1 MVNLL
6 STNLDGAAGLRAINS
21 RTVLARWD
29 EIVGDNERVDEATS
43 LQVAQATQA
52 RYALLGAAVGIG
64 PSVRL
69 TADVYDVQ
77 SGERLG
83 QGSVEGSPD
92 SVLALV
98 DRLSIKV
105 IQAIVRTGQ
114 GDLPSVNLASI
125 TTPSVPALKAYLEGE
140 AAFRQANFEAAIEA
154 LERAVETDSTFA
166 LAYYR
171 LAASYGWKE
180 STFHPLTR
188 QNRERALAFVD
199 RLPERQALLVRIENA
214 RGPEKLELARDA
226 VRRYPDDP
234 EAWYELGEVY
244 LHDDLGLPT
253 WEETVAAYSR
263 AVELDP
269 RFAPYRIHLIDLA
282 FSVHD
287 SALAAERLAEFEAS
301 APGSISHIRRGKLG
315 IALAYGDSTARAWAR
330 EVLDTIDTREIVQAV
345 ATIGSVD
352 ARSWRVTEEML
363 LALERRDALASPLL
377 VGWFA
382 TLSLRHG
389 ALFEFLSRVSD
400 PRVPGGW
407 RRCLVWGLYRNGYPV
422 PEERLETELA
432 VASVDTTGETS
443 LTCTAMYS
451 ADRGRW
457 DDYAQ
462 LVDRLDDLANRAL
475 ADGDTSVA
483 EDARDAAQ
491 FARGYGQVRQ
501 GEPDGLALMDEA
513 RREGDRFVELIGDI
527 HMELGNHQEAVRYY
541 RAEWTHVLARLKLA
555 RAYALLGEL
564 EKARD
569 AYTYFVEAWADADPE
584 LQPMVEEAKREIVR
598 LRGDFSR

>member
-1 MVNLL
+1 
-6 STNLDGAAGLRAINS
+6 
-21 RTVLARWD
+21 
-29 EIVGDNERVDEATS
+29 
-43 LQVAQATQA
+43 
-52 RYALLGAAVGIG
+52 LGAAVGIG

-140 AAFRQANFEAAIEA
+140 AAFRQAYFEAAIEA

>member
-29 EIVGDNERVDEATS
+29 EIVGDDERVDEATS
-43 LQVAQATQA
+43 LQVAQSTGA

-64 PSVRL
+64 PVVRL

-105 IQAIVRTGQ
+105 IRAIVRTGQ

-140 AAFRQANFEAAIEA
+140 AAFRQAYFEAAIEA

-199 RLPERQALLVRIENA
+199 RLPERQALLVRIENS

-253 WEETVAAYSR
+253 WEETDAAYSR

-282 FSVHD
+282 FSVRD

-301 APGSISHIRRGKLG
+301 APGSPSHIRRGKLG
-315 IALAYGDSTARAWAR
+315 IALAYGDSTSRAWAR
-330 EVLDTIDTREIVQAV
+330 EVLDTIDSREIVQAV
-345 ATIGSVD
+345 ATLGSVD
-352 ARSWRVTEEML
+352 ARSWRITEEMM
-363 LALERRDALASPLL
+363 LALERRDAMNLPFFA
-377 VGWFA
+377 GWFA
-382 TLSLRHG
+382 SLGLRHG
-389 ALFEFLSRVSD
+389 ALSESLSRLSD
-400 PRVPGGW
+400 PRVPGAW
-407 RRCLVWGLYRNGYPV
+407 RRCLLRSFYHNGLPV
-422 PEERLETELA
+422 PEERLDTDLA
-432 VASVDTTGETS
+432 VASVDTTNAFS
-443 LTCTAMYS
+443 LSCTAMY
-451 ADRGRW
+451 AAERERW
-457 DDYAQ
+457 DDHAW
-462 LVDRLDDLANRAL
+462 LLGRLDDLASRAL
-475 ADGDTSVA
+475 AEGDTSAV
-483 EDARDAAQ
+483 EQARDAAQ
-491 FARGYGQVRQ
+491 FVRGYGQVRQ
-501 GEPDGLALMDEA
+501 GEPDGLKLMDDA
-513 RREGDRFVELIGDI
+513 RREGDRFAALIGDI
-527 HMELGNHQEAVRYY
+527 QMELGNHQEAVRYY
-541 RAEWTHVLARLKLA
+541 RSDWTNPLTRLKLA

>member
-1 MVNLL
+1 
-6 STNLDGAAGLRAINS
+6 
-21 RTVLARWD
+21 
-29 EIVGDNERVDEATS
+29 
-43 LQVAQATQA
+43 
-52 RYALLGAAVGIG
+52 
-64 PSVRL
+64 
-69 TADVYDVQ
+69 VQ

-199 RLPERQALLVRIENA
+199 RTPERQALLVRIENS

-253 WEETVAAYSR
+253 WEQTDAAYSR

-282 FSVHD
+282 FKVYD
-287 SALAAERLAEFEAS
+287 GDLAAERLAEFEAL
-301 APGSISHIRRGKLG
+301 APGSLRHIRRGKLG
-315 IALAYGDSTARAWAR
+315 IALAYGDSSSRAWAR
-330 EVLDTIDTREIVQAV
+330 EVLDTIDTREIMQAV
-345 ATIGSVD
+345 ATFGSVD
-352 ARSWRVTEEML
+352 ARSWRLTEEML
-363 LALERRDALASPLL
+363 LALERRDAMASPLL

-389 ALFEFLSRVSD
+389 ALSEFLSRVSD

-443 LTCTAMYS
+443 LTCTAMYA

-475 ADGDTSVA
+475 ADGDTSAA

-501 GEPDGLALMDEA
+501 GEPDGLTLMDEA
-513 RREGDRFVELIGDI
+513 RREGDRFVEFIGDI